1 MKLNTLYKSV
11 VEYADILLLYSSDLA
26 RHQITH
32 TKYLTLIVRVAVLLC
47 DYWHTQ
53 TVRTLH
59 VPPVNSLL
67 NAYKTHYSLK
77 ERCLVGDH

>member
-11 VEYADILLLYSSDLA
+11 VEYADILLLYSSDLPDT
-26 RHQITH
+26 RSH

-67 NAYKTHYSLK
+67 NAYKTHYSLNK
-77 ERCLVGDH
+77 SDV